1 MLAILVSNIMPGII
15 IAGAAGF
22 GFKSGEAPQMVYLIQ
37 TAMLLSGIATLLQML
52 GLRVGVAAI
61 GARLSLVQRTCFSYI
76 R

>member
-1 MLAILVSNIMPGII
+1 MPGII

-37 TAMLLSGIATLLQML
+37 TAMLLAGIATLLQML
-52 GLRVGVAAI
+52 GLCLAAI
-61 GARLSLVQRTCFSYI
+61 GARLSLVHSTCFSYI